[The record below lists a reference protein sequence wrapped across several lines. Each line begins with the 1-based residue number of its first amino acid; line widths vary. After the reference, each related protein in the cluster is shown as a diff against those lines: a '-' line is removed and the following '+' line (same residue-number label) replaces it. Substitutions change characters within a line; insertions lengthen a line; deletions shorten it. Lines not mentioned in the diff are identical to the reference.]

1 MLTLVISYTLSILDG
16 ILTLYI
22 ITVHPSIEEINPLLS
37 YIIHSSDISTA
48 MILRQTWITLLY
60 AGLALYF
67 MTRVS
72 SLRSIHEGTSSPI
85 TKEQIFVLEGSRE
98 TEAKVGDTFLF
109 EKVIQWVTLAQI
121 IVIIYH
127 SYNLFCLL

>member
-1 MLTLVISYTLSILDG
+1 MLTLVISYTLSVLDG

-22 ITVHPSIEEINPLLS
+22 ITVNPSIEEVNPLLA
-37 YIIHSSDISTA
+37 YIIHSSNISTT

-67 MTRVS
+67 VTKVS
-72 SLRSIHEGTSSPI
+72 PLR
-85 TKEQIFVLEGSRE
+85 SRE
-98 TEAKVGDTFLF
+98 TEAKVRNTFLF
-109 EKVIQWVTLAQI
+109 EKAVQWVTLVQI

-127 SYNLFCLL
+127 SYNLFTLS